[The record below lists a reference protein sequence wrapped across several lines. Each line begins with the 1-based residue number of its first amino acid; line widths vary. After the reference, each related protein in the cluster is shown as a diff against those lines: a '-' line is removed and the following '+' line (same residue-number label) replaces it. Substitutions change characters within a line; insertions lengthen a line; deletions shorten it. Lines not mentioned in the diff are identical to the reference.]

1 MALPQREEGVQK
13 EDKVA
18 LPEKDNVLSLFKSAH
33 HVLKEREKFFRIDT
47 GSKALN
53 RILGGGIEQG
63 AVTEFFGE
71 YRTGKTQIC
80 LQLLV
85 MATLPKELGGNG
97 GKAVYIDTEGSF
109 RPERILQICRRFDV
123 DPQEILNRIFVGK
136 APSTEKQMELVEE
149 VMKVSDSEIILIIVD
164 SLTANFRAEFM
175 GKDLLFER
183 QQLLNRHINQLNQ
196 LAAFAEKQPR
206 AVVVTNQV
214 MADLSN
220 LFGEARQVAVG
231 GNIVAHGTTHRIVL
245 QREGS
250 CTVARLVDS
259 PYLPEAEGRFSITFN
274 GIEDCNDRTPDS
286 FDDLVHKM
294 KEEIQYEE

>member
-1 MALPQREEGVQK
+1 MALPRREEGVQK
-13 EDKVA
+13 EDQAA
-18 LPEKDNVLSLFKSAH
+18 LPEKDNVLSLFQSAH

-47 GSKALN
+47 GSKSLN

-71 YRTGKTQIC
+71 FRTGKTQIC

-85 MATLPKELGGNG
+85 MATLPQELGGNG

-123 DPQEILNRIFVGK
+123 DSQEILNRIFVGK

-149 VMKVSDSEIILIIVD
+149 VMKVSDTEIILVIVD

-183 QQLLNRHINQLNQ
+183 QQLLNRHISQLNQ
-196 LAAFAEKQPR
+196 LAAFAEEQPR

-220 LFGEARQVAVG
+220 LFGETRQVAVG
-231 GNIVAHGTTHRIVL
+231 GNIVAHGTTHRISL

-250 CTVARLVDS
+250 RTVARLVDS
-259 PYLPEAEGRFSITFN
+259 PYLPEAEGSFSITFN
-274 GIEDCNDRTPDS
+274 GIEDCGDRIPDS

-294 KEEIQYEE
+294 KEENTI